1 MNNAIHLLLADDNSI
16 YRQSFKR
23 ALETISTTIKVEE
36 ECIDGIE
43 IVPILEKNNAI
54 NTVILDYNMPG
65 INGIEST
72 RLIKSK
78 FPHIKVIGLS
88 FDNSDWLKKEMLAA
102 GASTVLSKDADIYDI
117 LKAFES

>member
-1 MNNAIHLLLADDNSI
+1 MNNSLQLLLADDNSI

-23 ALETISTTIKVEE
+23 ALEIMSTKIKVVA

-43 IVPILEKNNAI
+43 IVPILEKNNSI

-72 RLIKSK
+72 KLIKAK
-78 FPHIKVIGLS
+78 FPHIKVIGIS
-88 FDNSDWLKKEMLAA
+88 FENSDWLKSEMINA
-102 GASTVLSKDADIYDI
+102 GASAVLSKDAEFEEI
-117 LKAFES
+117 LNALQD